1 MVAMSKYHRTTEAL
15 NRARRAR
22 AMVVLPVQCWRC
34 GGVIAE
40 GMRFHM
46 GHTVDVA
53 EGGQDSQLYPEH
65 VRCNL
70 REGGRLGSKVT
81 NARKARRDGRA
92 MPSW

>member
-1 MVAMSKYHRTTEAL
+1 MSKYHRTREAQA
-15 NRARRAR
+15 RARHARAR
-22 AMVVLPVQCWRC
+22 VVLPVQCWRC

-53 EGGQDSQLYPEH
+53 EGGADSPLYPEH

-70 REGGRLGSKVT
+70 TEGGRLGAKVT
-81 NARKARRDGRA
+81 NARKARRDGKA